1 MFVSPPAS
9 VLKINFVALIL
20 IIAIVILEL
29 SILDIQTMLPFM
41 VKTHLVQV
49 KTTLPPQAQI
59 HTTIQLC
66 LTLICIAPTTIL
78 VSPGIAAI
86 MTMHATAEAEQLIL
100 LATNNLLIIPQVQAW
115 TMKSDLLQ
123 LGPLKIH
130 AHTNSHNPLHRI
142 RMRHSFTTLLRTQET
157 LELQR
162 CLSTT
167 WNGVA
172 LLYQVTP
179 HIPAGLLLLQQLL
192 S

>member
-1 MFVSPPAS
+1 MMFVSHQG
-9 VLKINFVALIL
+9 LLQKINIAQKI
-20 IIAIVILEL
+20 IYIAIVILEL

-59 HTTIQLC
+59 HTSTLHLLI
-66 LTLICIAPTTIL
+66 LICIATTIIL
-78 VSPGIAAI
+78 VSPTLIAATV
-86 MTMHATAEAEQLIL
+86 TMNATAEAEQLIL

-130 AHTNSHNPLHRI
+130 AHTNSHKPLQREH
-142 RMRHSFTTLLRTQET
+142 HTFTTLLRTQET

>member
-1 MFVSPPAS
+1 MMFVSPPAS

-100 LATNNLLIIPQVQAW
+100 LATNNLLMILQVQAW

-130 AHTNSHNPLHRI
+130 AHTNSHKPLQREH
-142 RMRHSFTTLLRTQET
+142 HTFTTLLRTQET